1 MNYLKSLKNNPTYID
16 AMLALMRIKKQLGK
30 INEYNKIHESAISA
44 ITREIENIDK
54 DSFFEK
60 HILSDPHFRYAVENA
75 LIPSIYNKTKVI
87 IKIKRHN
94 IKQYLKNALKQLT
107 KSQ

>member
-1 MNYLKSLKNNPTYID
+1 MLIWKKKYANNKIKLSLIYYLKGLACERKNDINNAEINYLKSLKNNPTYID

-54 DSFFEK
+54 DSFFWETY
-60 HILSDPHFRYAVENA
+60 SFG
-75 LIPSIYNKTKVI
+75 S
-87 IKIKRHN
+87 
-94 IKQYLKNALKQLT
+94 
-107 KSQ
+107 SF